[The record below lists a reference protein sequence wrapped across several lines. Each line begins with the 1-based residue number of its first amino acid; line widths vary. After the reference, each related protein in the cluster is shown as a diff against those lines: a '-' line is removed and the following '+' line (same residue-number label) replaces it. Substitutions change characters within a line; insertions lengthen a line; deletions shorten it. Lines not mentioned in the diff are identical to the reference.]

1 MRIAAAISNSLRRRM
16 RAAPERMISA
26 ARSRF
31 AADSLLEETG
41 FEPSVPQPRFEDAV
55 ITVLTA
61 RRFFADIGAA
71 RQARRFIAAYRIG
84 LADCAPQD
92 YARPEQE
99 SDLFFSGRMPMT
111 ARISSYRPG
120 LVDL

>member
-1 MRIAAAISNSLRRRM
+1 MAKKLNGLWRRRFSADCNKAT
-16 RAAPERMISA
+16 RRFVVGSPPYDPGAYRRIGEWERSKV
-26 ARSRF
+26 RF

-41 FEPSVPQPRFEDAV
+41 FEPSVLQPRFEDAV

-99 SDLFFSGRMPMT
+99 SDLFF
-111 ARISSYRPG
+111 
-120 LVDL
+120 